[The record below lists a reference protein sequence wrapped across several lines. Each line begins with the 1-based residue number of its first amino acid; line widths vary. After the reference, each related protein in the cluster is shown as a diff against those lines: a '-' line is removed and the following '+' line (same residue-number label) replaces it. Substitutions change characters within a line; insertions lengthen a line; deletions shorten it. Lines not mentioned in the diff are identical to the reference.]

1 MDHLFSHARRFPA
14 PARGAALAATLLL
27 AVALTLA
34 LGATSTPTAQASA
47 EIPAISTLPA
57 CQTHTQSRH
66 IYDCAGL
73 LTTNEASALEAKA
86 QAVQRAGA
94 PVVVYLQVKD
104 ASYDQ
109 TLQDAADLMA
119 RWDVESRPGAKDGL
133 VILLNLKPGDL
144 RHGQVALYAGATLL
158 AGALP
163 QNELSR
169 IYQDVMLPDL
179 SAGHTASGI
188 GAGLDAAATDLR
200 AGHPVTPAPAGQGI
214 ARAIGTIPLNI
225 VALLLLLASLALG
238 LTAWRRGRA
247 LAAQTPVPTAAPP
260 QALAPAVAGALV
272 TGRVGGPQME
282 ATILDFA
289 RRGLLALE
297 PISPR
302 QAQIRLLGD
311 GRGLVGYEQA
321 LWQALA
327 TQANPEGIIPAERM
341 YRVTTT
347 WQPAMDALR
356 GMLLDRGWFDRQRGK
371 KRMPLIA
378 LMATGIALALVGV
391 ILGAL
396 AQQPWPFIAAAVCLI
411 AAGIAVG
418 FTLAIPTVTP
428 LGSEVA
434 QDARNYF
441 AGLRANLPGANVGDA
456 LPWLVG
462 AGLASAFA
470 QRLRAASSVSTNDFV
485 AIYPIWLLAHTT
497 MTPPA
502 ASSGAV
508 AGAVG
513 AAAGGGGAGG
523 AF

>member
-1 MDHLFSHARRFPA
+1 MEHLFSRARRFPA

-27 AVALTLA
+27 AVALTMA
-34 LGATSTPTAQASA
+34 LGAASTPIAQASA
-47 EIPAISTLPA
+47 AIPAISTLPA
-57 CQTHTQSRH
+57 CQTYTLSRH

-73 LTTNEASALEAKA
+73 LTTNEVSALEAKA

-104 ASYDQ
+104 SSHDQ

-119 RWDVESRPGAKDGL
+119 RWDVESQPGAKDGL
-133 VILLNLKPGDL
+133 VIVLNLKPGDL

-163 QNELSR
+163 QDELNR

-179 SAGHTASGI
+179 AAGQTASGI

-200 AGHPVTPAPAGQGI
+200 AGHPVTPAPAGQGV

-225 VALLLLLASLALG
+225 VAALLLLASLALG

-247 LAAQTPVPTAAPP
+247 SAAQTPTPTATPP

-272 TGRVGGPQME
+272 TGQVGGPQME

-297 PISPR
+297 PVSSR

-311 GRGLVGYEQA
+311 GRGLTGYEQA

-327 TQANPEGIIPAERM
+327 AQANPEGVIPAERM
-341 YRVTTT
+341 YRVRTT
-347 WQPAMDALR
+347 WQPATDALW
-356 GMLLDRGWFDRQRGK
+356 GMLLDRGWFDSQRGK

-378 LMATGIALALVGV
+378 LLAISVALALVGV

-411 AAGIAVG
+411 AAGIALG
-418 FTLAIPTVTP
+418 FMLAIPAVTP

-434 QDARNYF
+434 QGARNYF
-441 AGLRANLPGANVGDA
+441 AGLRANLPDANVGDA

-470 QRLRAASSVSTNDFV
+470 QRLRAASSVSANNFA
-485 AIYPIWLLAHTT
+485 AIYPVWLLAQTT
-497 MTPPA
+497 MTPP